1 MSLNVAVF
9 VIQKNGAM
17 NLIGETV
24 ISEQMQSDAGAGT
37 KYAGDSDLGSIAIWV
52 DKRLGEGIIPAKIA
66 HKLPSGEFLGN
77 VGQITGNCR
86 L

>member
-1 MSLNVAVF
+1 MH
-9 VIQKNGAM
+9 
-17 NLIGETV
+17 LIGETV

-37 KYAGDSDLGSIAIWV
+37 KYAGDSELGSIAIWV
-52 DKRLGEGIIPAKIA
+52 DTSQSEGLVPAKIA